1 MNYIQFISFGII
13 GMLFLSMLFSV
24 ILAVKG
30 FERKFNI
37 YFAIVVLTVII
48 YNGANTIAV
57 ADELL
62 TIKEYV
68 IIEKLTNIVLLLSA
82 LVYLKLISHMSGF
95 QLKYF
100 FNILFV
106 LALMLLFLNHL
117 LPNGMVVG
125 EIISIEKTITP
136 WSEKIN
142 TVTITTSYYAYI
154 VYFYICGILF
164 YMVRAS
170 IFAFKNQRRVEGYLI
185 IGSLLPPVVIIM
197 IVSILIDQNLV
208 SPFLGYLF
216 NGLGFLSLILVLGYQ
231 SVKEVLNSADRRKEL
246 QEKEDKYRL
255 LFDTA
260 NDAIFLILN
269 GRFVDCNYVALELYR
284 CSREDIINAKVLTF
298 SPEFQYDGESSKDKS
313 LKRYHD
319 LMNGN
324 SQIFSWTQKRLD
336 GTFFEAEVQ
345 LNKMVMNN
353 DIYIQAVVR
362 DITERIEAEN
372 ILRASEEKYRAL
384 AENLEDEVNART
396 FDLLETNKQLE
407 SFSNSVSLDLRT
419 PLRAIDS
426 FSRMILEEEYS
437 QLSEEGKNRFE
448 IIRNNTAKMSVM
460 IDDLL
465 SFARTSRVEIKKI
478 SIDVTI
484 LIKKV
489 LEELLK
495 DEANRKI
502 EVTVEELPKISG
514 DLLLIRQIFVN
525 IIGNAIKFTRNNE
538 ISKIHISGSETF
550 FETVITI
557 QDNGCGFDMKYS
569 NKLFG
574 VFQRLHSEQEY
585 EGTGVGLAIVRRIVQ
600 RHGGTVS
607 AYSEPG
613 NGACFTITI
622 PKLKL

>member
-1 MNYIQFISFGII
+1 
-13 GMLFLSMLFSV
+13 
-24 ILAVKG
+24 
-30 FERKFNI
+30 
-37 YFAIVVLTVII
+37 
-48 YNGANTIAV
+48 
-57 ADELL
+57 
-62 TIKEYV
+62 
-68 IIEKLTNIVLLLSA
+68 
-82 LVYLKLISHMSGF
+82 
-95 QLKYF
+95 
-100 FNILFV
+100 
-106 LALMLLFLNHL
+106 
-117 LPNGMVVG
+117 
-125 EIISIEKTITP
+125 
-136 WSEKIN
+136 
-142 TVTITTSYYAYI
+142 
-154 VYFYICGILF
+154 
-164 YMVRAS
+164 
-170 IFAFKNQRRVEGYLI
+170 
-185 IGSLLPPVVIIM
+185 
-197 IVSILIDQNLV
+197 
-208 SPFLGYLF
+208 
-216 NGLGFLSLILVLGYQ
+216 
-231 SVKEVLNSADRRKEL
+231 SADRRKEL

-298 SPEFQYDGESSKDKS
+298 SPEFQFDGESSKDKS

>member
-298 SPEFQYDGESSKDKS
+298 SPEFQFDGESSKDKS

-426 FSRMILEEEYS
+426 FSKMILDEEYS